1 MISIITNRDDLIAL
15 GFFKSFKTLYKDVFF
30 ILYPSQY
37 HLMKDSKIIIINN
50 FDHVEKIL
58 INKNTKYLLLS
69 EHHSFEKKLKKLNI
83 VYYNIFEYDNDFL
96 YDDFEIKEKF
106 MYLKDN
112 TIIMPY
118 MSIYTKN
125 EIMFNYKHNILLK
138 KENYYFDQNKIIMI
152 KNRNHEERKKYKK
165 LPKIKIF
172 NYINSLQE
180 KNLIQDQNLF
190 ISFSDPNKF
199 DYRSLSYISLGS
211 LSITNSLLNNIHFD
225 NIIDIKSI
233 GTNLRYKVK
242 IEKFNLNFKK
252 NIIENIQI
260 IYNNY
265 TFEKYVKVLDKI
277 LKS

>member
-1 MISIITNRDDLIAL
+1 MISIISNKDDLIAF
-15 GFFKSFKTLYKDVFF
+15 GFLKAFKTLYKNVFF
-30 ILYPSQY
+30 IAYPSEY
-37 HLMKDSKIIIINN
+37 HLMKNSKIIIINN
-50 FDHVEKIL
+50 FDYIENIL
-58 INKNTKYLLLS
+58 IDKNTKYILLK
-69 EHHSFEKKLKKLNI
+69 EHHSLEKKLKKLNI
-83 VYYNIFEYDNDFL
+83 IFYRIFEYDNNFL

-125 EIMFNYKHNILLK
+125 EIMFNFKHNILLK
-138 KENYYFDQNKIIMI
+138 KDNDYFNKDKIIMI
-152 KNRNHEERKKYKK
+152 KNKNPNEWKKYKN
-165 LPKIKIF
+165 LPKLKIF

-199 DYRSLSYISLGS
+199 DYRSLSYISFGS
-211 LSITNSLLNNIHFD
+211 LSISNSLLNNMYFD
-225 NIIDIKSI
+225 NIIDINS
-233 GTNLRYKVK
+233 NLHYKVQ
-242 IEKFNLNFKK
+242 IEKINSNFKK

-277 LKS
+277 LK

>member
-1 MISIITNRDDLIAL
+1 MISIISNKDDLIAI
-15 GFFKSFKTLYKDVFF
+15 GFYKAFKILYKDVFF
-30 ILYPSQY
+30 VVYPSQY

-50 FDHVEKIL
+50 FDHVENIL
-58 INKNTKYLLLS
+58 INKNTKYILLN
-69 EHHSFEKKLKKLNI
+69 EHRSLEKKLKKLNI
-83 VYYNIFEYDNDFL
+83 KYYNIFEYNNDFF
-96 YDDFEIKEKF
+96 YDDFEIKGKY

-112 TIIMPY
+112 IIIMPY

-125 EIMFNYKHNILLK
+125 EIMFNYKNLLK
-138 KENYYFDQNKIIMI
+138 KENYYFDKDKIIMI
-152 KNRNHEERKKYKK
+152 KNRNNKERKKYKK
-165 LPKIKIF
+165 IPKLKIF

-180 KNLIQDQNLF
+180 KNLIQDQNIF

-211 LSITNSLLNNIHFD
+211 LSITNSLLNNKHFD

-233 GTNLRYKVK
+233 STNLDYKVK
-242 IEKFNLNFKK
+242 IEKFNSNFKK

-277 LKS
+277 LK

>member
-1 MISIITNRDDLIAL
+1 MISIITNKDDLIAL
-15 GFFKSFKTLYKDVFF
+15 GFYKAFKTLYKDVFF
-30 ILYPSQY
+30 IVYPSHY
-37 HLMKDSKIIIINN
+37 HIMKNSKIIIINN
-50 FDHVEKIL
+50 FDNVDKIL
-58 INKNTKYLLLS
+58 INKNTKYILLE
-69 EHHSFEKKLKKLNI
+69 EHRSLEKKLKKLNI
-83 VYYNIFEYDNDFL
+83 IYYRIFEYDNNFL

-112 TIIMPY
+112 IIIMPY

-125 EIMFNYKHNILLK
+125 EIMFNYKNNLLLK
-138 KENYYFDQNKIIMI
+138 KENYYFDKDKIIMI
-152 KNRNHEERKKYKK
+152 KNRNNKEKKKYKK
-165 LPKIKIF
+165 LPKLKIF

-211 LSITNSLLNNIHFD
+211 LSITNSLLNNKHFD
-225 NIIDIKSI
+225 NIIDIKTIS
-233 GTNLRYKVK
+233 TNLRYKVK
-242 IEKFNLNFKK
+242 IEKFNSNFKK